1 MPGLVTRIF
10 PPAFWAALLAGA
22 ALPFAL
28 APFDYWLLAPVSAG
42 VLLWVLNR
50 ALPHSTAMLGWWY
63 GVGKYAA
70 GTSWIYVSIHD
81 YGHATPA
88 LAGFLVLLF
97 VAGLALFSSFQGWVY
112 GRWLRTARPLVDG
125 FAFAATW
132 TLTEW
137 LLTWLLTGFP
147 WLFIGYAHID
157 DPLGALA
164 PVGGVLLVGFA
175 SVFSV
180 AFVVAV
186 LETIGWRKRLI
197 GVILALLPWL
207 VAWPLQSQQWVEA
220 GDSGRVALVQSNIEQ
235 DIKWRMDSIGM
246 ILDRQRRL
254 TAGHWNNDL
263 VIWPEAAITLFQRQA
278 VDYLA
283 EMDRRAR
290 AGGATLILGVPAYE
304 ISPGA
309 PAGEG
314 VFRNTAVALGNGE
327 GRYVK
332 RRLVP
337 FGEYVPLAG
346 LLRGV
351 VEFFNLPMSRAEPGP
366 EDQPLLRAGSWGVAM
381 AICYEIVYPDL
392 VRRSAREADVLVTI
406 SNDAWFGR
414 STGPLQHV
422 QMARMRALENG
433 RWVLRATN
441 NGVTAIID
449 ARGKVRAELPQ
460 FETGVLE
467 GRFTVMSGTTP
478 FGRYGHL
485 PLLIALAL
493 ILAGTLARVVSLRP
507 FFRRT

>member
-1 MPGLVTRIF
+1 MPGLVTRFF

-28 APFDYWLLAPVSAG
+28 APFDYWLLAPASAG
-42 VLLWVLNR
+42 TLLWLLNR
-50 ALPHSTAMLGWWY
+50 ALLHTSAMIGWWY

-70 GTSWIYVSIHD
+70 GASWIYVSIHD
-81 YGHATPA
+81 HGHATPA

-147 WLFIGYAHID
+147 WLFIGYAHIE

-186 LETIGWRKRLI
+186 VETIGWRKRLA
-197 GVILALLPWL
+197 GATLALLPWL

-220 GDSGRVALVQSNIEQ
+220 GDTGRVALVQSNVDQ
-235 DIKWRMDSIGM
+235 RIKWRMDSIEM

-254 TAGHWNNDL
+254 SAGHWDNDL
-263 VIWPEAAITLFQRQA
+263 VIWPEAAITLFQGQA
-278 VDYLA
+278 VDYLE

-290 AGGATLILGVPAYE
+290 TGGATLILGVPSYE

-309 PAGEG
+309 PASEG
-314 VFRNTAVALGNGE
+314 VFGNTAVALGNGE

-346 LLRGV
+346 LLRGTI
-351 VEFFNLPMSRAEPGP
+351 EFFNLPMSRSEPGP
-366 EDQPLLRAGSWGVAM
+366 EDQPLLRAGSWRVAM
-381 AICYEIVYPDL
+381 AICYEIAYPDL

-406 SNDAWFGR
+406 SNDAWFGE

-449 ARGKVRAELPQ
+449 ARGKVRDELPQ
-460 FETGVLE
+460 FETAVLE
-467 GRFTVMSGTTP
+467 GEFTTMSGVTP

-485 PLLIALAL
+485 PMLVGLAL
-493 ILAGTLARVVSLRP
+493 ILAGTVIRVVSLRP
-507 FFRRT
+507 FFRPT

>member
-1 MPGLVTRIF
+1 M
-10 PPAFWAALLAGA
+10 
-22 ALPFAL
+22 
-28 APFDYWLLAPVSAG
+28 
-42 VLLWVLNR
+42 
-50 ALPHSTAMLGWWY
+50 
-63 GVGKYAA
+63 
-70 GTSWIYVSIHD
+70 
-81 YGHATPA
+81 
-88 LAGFLVLLF
+88 
-97 VAGLALFSSFQGWVY
+97 
-112 GRWLRTARPLVDG
+112 DG

-164 PVGGVLLVGFA
+164 PLGGVLLVGFA
-175 SVFSV
+175 SVLSV

-186 LETIGWRKRLI
+186 LETIGWRKRLV
-197 GVILALLPWL
+197 GVTLALLPWL

-220 GDSGRVALVQSNIEQ
+220 GSSGRVALVQSNIAQ

-351 VEFFNLPMSRAEPGP
+351 IEFFNLPMSRTEPGP
-366 EDQPLLRAGSWGVAM
+366 EDQPLLRAGSWSVAI

-392 VRRSAREADVLVTI
+392 VRRSA
-406 SNDAWFGR
+406 
-414 STGPLQHV
+414 
-422 QMARMRALENG
+422 
-433 RWVLRATN
+433 
-441 NGVTAIID
+441 
-449 ARGKVRAELPQ
+449 
-460 FETGVLE
+460 
-467 GRFTVMSGTTP
+467 
-478 FGRYGHL
+478 
-485 PLLIALAL
+485 
-493 ILAGTLARVVSLRP
+493 
-507 FFRRT
+507 